1 LFRERFFRSQNV
13 TTYLAAPLRIR
24 QANGYLVLVT
34 ERRATRDEGAQQ
46 TKRIMA
52 AIRQLRTAK
61 GWSAQQFADEM
72 TKAGVPWNA
81 DIVVNLEHGR
91 RRSLRVHEF
100 LAAVFVLD
108 AAQPLEALVP
118 GDEVYPVVPD
128 MLVDAEDIRAW
139 LRGERRPLRRTVAE
153 GAMSQ
158 SELESIAQFLDMQGQ
173 PDRAA
178 SMRKMAALLD
188 VPADGAGGES

>member
-1 LFRERFFRSQNV
+1 M
-13 TTYLAAPLRIR
+13 
-24 QANGYLVLVT
+24 T
-34 ERRATRDEGAQQ
+34 ERRASRDEGAQQ

-61 GWSAQQFADEM
+61 GWSAKQLAEEM

-81 DIVVNLEHGR
+81 DIVVNLEHGK

-100 LAAVFVLD
+100 LALVFVLD
-108 AAQPLEALVP
+108 AARPLEVLVP
-118 GDEVYPVVPD
+118 PGTDTNPDTYPVVPG
-128 MLVDAEDIRAW
+128 MLVDAEDTRAW
-139 LRGERRPLRRTVAE
+139 LRGEGRPLRRTVAE

-158 SELESIAQFLDMQGQ
+158 SALESIAQLLDQQGQ

-188 VPADGAGGES
+188 IPEEGTAGGES